1 MGQKGLFFNAFPN
14 DEYETGYDRNYS
26 ADDISDW
33 LKAVITTGIIKT
45 GQANN
50 TSEPTGLKIVA
61 SSGLNVSINAGLG
74 CIDGKPYV
82 NDTSLSFTIATPP
95 TGSTPRYDC
104 FILRMDNTQTL
115 SARRTYILT
124 RSLDAIPTVGDL
136 ERTSNVYELLLGY
149 VVVQPNAT
157 AIQQTDIVDLRGDKD
172 FCPWVVTVK
181 GYEDYYDAIV
191 QRFESDITIGATTNV
206 VVTNLAVSLYNEKYS
221 LISVYCNGL
230 REDENDYTVDTS
242 NEYITIRF
250 TANKSANAEICVI
263 LENFIDGEGLENVM
277 EQYNEL
283 VNDVENLKTAYSYT
297 YVCNGVNDNVEISN
311 IVNNFFTNN
320 KYRYN
325 QGFELK
331 IVGSFGYTAPMAGEG
346 TPINPFIYFNFEK
359 SNVSNRRV
367 MLDFSNCSMIE
378 FLNEAG
384 KSTTIFS
391 GVNICIKGANMLAI
405 NSVSAGTS
413 VVFFATQPRIKAVDC
428 RFWAYGYS
436 NTYIAT
442 RGEFINCLVQV
453 RNAGADSYCYP
464 ASNGVLLSIVGGQA
478 VAHTG
483 LSNGK
488 SAGVYSNYSN
498 AMISIY
504 NLLVANIDLTNYYQ
518 TNSILHTAGKLTCFG
533 LISTLAV
540 STTTG
545 ASVNGTLVANPYN
558 QVW

>member
-33 LKAVITTGIIKT
+33 LKAVITTGVIKT
-45 GQANN
+45 DSVAGTGDAQ
-50 TSEPTGLKIVA
+50 GLKVNA
-61 SSGLNVSINAGLG
+61 LSGLNISVNAGLAVT
-74 CIDGKPYV
+74 DGKPYI
-82 NDTSLSFTIATPP
+82 NNSPLPLEIATAP

-104 FILRMDNTQTL
+104 VILRMDNTQVL
-115 SARRTYILT
+115 SARKTYVFISSLDHIPTEADLT
-124 RSLDAIPTVGDL
+124 R
-136 ERTSNVYELLLGY
+136 TSDIYDLLLGY
-149 VVVQPNAT
+149 VTVNPNAT
-157 AIQQTDIVDLRGDKD
+157 SIQQTDITDTRGDKTL
-172 FCPWVVTVK
+172 CPWTTAVK

-191 QRFESDITIGATTNV
+191 QRFESDITLQSASAV
-206 VVTNLAVSLYNEKYS
+206 VVTNLSTRLYNEKYS

-230 REDENDYTVDTS
+230 REDEEDYSVNVS
-242 NEYITIRF
+242 GSYITINF
-250 TANKSANAEICVI
+250 TATKSAGAQINVI

-283 VNDVENLKTAYSYT
+283 VNDVKNLKTAYSYT

-346 TPINPFIYFNFEK
+346 TSINPFIYFNFEK

-540 STTTG
+540 STTTV